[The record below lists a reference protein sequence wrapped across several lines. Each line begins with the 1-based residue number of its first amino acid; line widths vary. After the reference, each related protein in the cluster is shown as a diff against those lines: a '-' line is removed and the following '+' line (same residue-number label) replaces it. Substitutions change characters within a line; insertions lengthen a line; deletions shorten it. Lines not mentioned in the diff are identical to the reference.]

1 MSKTTNS
8 FIMNPSEGEKYLEK
22 MCQNANKHGIQIMY
36 VVARFCSPSVFTG
49 VHTKYGSKYPEALGH
64 AIRNEIGQY
73 DLEQYIFDGHTVYV
87 IPDDNSEDFDEEF

>member
-1 MSKTTNS
+1 M
-8 FIMNPSEGEKYLEK
+8 
-22 MCQNANKHGIQIMY
+22 
-36 VVARFCSPSVFTG
+36 
-49 VHTKYGSKYPEALGH
+49 HTKYGTKYPEALGH